1 MPTIATLTEKA
12 DGSFEGNLATLN
24 VSPPIAL
31 VPYGRKMKDSEPGP
45 NRNLPV
51 HGFEDSLYVYMSTC
65 RLSPLCDRLRHL
77 LNVTIG
83 RAVQY
88 EHLRHDVAPLVL
100 AAITIHCS
108 VRRGG

>member
-1 MPTIATLTEKA
+1 
-12 DGSFEGNLATLN
+12 
-24 VSPPIAL
+24 
-31 VPYGRKMKDSEPGP
+31 
-45 NRNLPV
+45 
-51 HGFEDSLYVYMSTC
+51 
-65 RLSPLCDRLRHL
+65 
-77 LNVTIG
+77 VTIG